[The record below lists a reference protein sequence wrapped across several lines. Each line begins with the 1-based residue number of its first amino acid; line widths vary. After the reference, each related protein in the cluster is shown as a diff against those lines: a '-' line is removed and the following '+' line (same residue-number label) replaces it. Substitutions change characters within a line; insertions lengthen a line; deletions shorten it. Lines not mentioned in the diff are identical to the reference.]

1 MGGIGGNRLVDLFN
15 LRWCDPF
22 PLVRCPGAATL
33 AGRLTAAG
41 RANKV
46 AANFREMPVRPMILA
61 LALVAAPAAAQTPGE
76 AWWHHV
82 EVIAAD
88 DMNGRQTGSADFDRA
103 AAYVIARFKEY
114 GLVPA
119 GSAGFRQPVA
129 LEQQIVD
136 QEASRGSLTAPSGT
150 TPLAIGDD
158 ILISAGGPRP
168 EAVEAPLVFAGYG
181 LSIPESGHDDF
192 AGLDLN
198 GKILVVISGGPANI
212 PGALKSHARSERA
225 RMARARGAV
234 GILTLNTPKAVE
246 IPWDRARLLAHQPG
260 MYLADAALRTVPGA
274 FFGGAIDPAKADR
287 FFAASGH
294 SFADIAALA
303 DASKPVPTFAL
314 NQTLKATIVARRS
327 PVASYNILAKLPGS
341 DPALKAETVAISAHI
356 DHLGVGDPIA
366 GDRIYNGAMDDGSGV
381 ATVLEIARQYAR
393 DRARPKRSI
402 LFAIVTAE
410 EKGLLGSD
418 YLARRPTPAAG
429 RIVADLNF
437 DMPLPLFPLKSV
449 LVLGA
454 DESSIGA
461 AAHAVGQRMGLPLV
475 PDPVP
480 DRNAFIRSDQYSF
493 VHAGVPAVGFKF
505 GFAAGSPEAAIEKA
519 WRTAHYHAPSD
530 DPAQPVEKEEAV
542 KLNRFVAA
550 LGLAIA
556 DAPNAPTWNE
566 TSFFK
571 RFAK

>member
-1 MGGIGGNRLVDLFN
+1 MRS
-15 LRWCDPF
+15 
-22 PLVRCPGAATL
+22 T
-33 AGRLTAAG
+33 
-41 RANKV
+41 
-46 AANFREMPVRPMILA
+46 ILA
-61 LALVAAPAAAQTPGE
+61 AALLAVPAAAQTPGE
-76 AWWHHV
+76 IWWHHV
-82 EVIAAD
+82 EILAAD
-88 DMNGRQTGSADFDRA
+88 DMRGRQTGSADFDRA
-103 AAYVIARFKEY
+103 AAYVIARFRED

-119 GSAGFRQPVA
+119 GSDGFRQPVA

-168 EAVEAPLVFAGYG
+168 AAVAAPLVFAGYG
-181 LSIPESGHDDF
+181 LSIPEAGHDDF
-192 AGLDLN
+192 AGLDLA
-198 GKILVVISGGPANI
+198 GKILVVVSGGPADI
-212 PGALKSHARSERA
+212 SGALKSHARSERA
-225 RMARARGAV
+225 RIARARGAV

-246 IPWDRARLLAHQPG
+246 IPWTRARLLAHQPG
-260 MYLADAALRTVPGA
+260 MYLADPALRAVPGE
-274 FFGGAIDPAKADR
+274 FLGGSIDPAKADR
-287 FFAASGH
+287 FFAGSGH

-303 DASKPVPTFAL
+303 DASQPVPTFAL
-314 NQTLKATIVARRS
+314 NQTLKAAIVTRRS
-327 PVASYNILAKLPGS
+327 PVSTYNILAKLPGS
-341 DPALKAETVAISAHI
+341 DPTLKAQTVAISAHL
-356 DHLGVGDPIA
+356 DHLGVGDAIA

-381 ATVLEIARQYAR
+381 ATVLEIARRYAR
-393 DRARPKRSI
+393 DRVRPKRSI

-437 DMPLPLFPLKSV
+437 DMPLPLFPLRSV
-449 LVLGA
+449 IVLGA
-454 DESSIGA
+454 DESSIGPA
-461 AAHAVGQRMGLPLV
+461 ARAVGQGMGLPLA

-493 VHAGVPAVGFKF
+493 VRAGIPAVGFKF
-505 GFAAGSPEAAIEKA
+505 GFAAGSPEAVIEKT
-519 WRTAHYHAPSD
+519 WRTSRYHAPSD
-530 DPAQPVEKEEAV
+530 DIAQPVEKEEMV

-556 DAPNAPTWNE
+556 DAPAAPSWNE